1 MKIDKIV
8 VGDYQT
14 NCYVLTLNNNC
25 IIIDPGDD
33 YEKIQEKVGNKNI
46 EAIIITHYHFDHV
59 GALNNF
65 KSKIIDYKYKD
76 GFYKINDFEF
86 NIIHTPGHKEDCI
99 TIYFEKEKMAFSDGA
114 DIGYD
119 ASWLWQYTAEAQDRG
134 NGKRGERSF
143 RGADGKDRKDSA
155 SGSFYPPVCKPGH
168 YLYRR

>member
-8 VGDYQT
+8 VGDYQA

-33 YEKIQEKVGNKNI
+33 YEKMQEKVGNKNI
-46 EAIIITHYHFDHV
+46 KAIIITHYHFDHV

-99 TIYFEKEKMAFSDGA
+99 TIYFEKEKIMFTGDFIFKNSIGRMDLEGGSISDMKKSLKLILKYDD
-114 DIGYD
+114 DIVIYAGH
-119 ASWLWQYTAEAQDRG
+119 G
-134 NGKRGERSF
+134 NDTTLKNEKNNF
-143 RGADGKDRKDSA
+143 K
-155 SGSFYPPVCKPGH
+155 Y
-168 YLYRR
+168 YI

>member
-46 EAIIITHYHFDHV
+46 KAIIITHYHFDHV

-76 GFYKINDFEF
+76 GF
-86 NIIHTPGHKEDCI
+86 
-99 TIYFEKEKMAFSDGA
+99 
-114 DIGYD
+114 
-119 ASWLWQYTAEAQDRG
+119 
-134 NGKRGERSF
+134 
-143 RGADGKDRKDSA
+143 
-155 SGSFYPPVCKPGH
+155 
-168 YLYRR
+168 RRWKYI